1 MRNLDLNSLTSLY
14 ENKVV
19 LKNVVNEAMPPYG
32 VGEGGMETAGSAD
45 VSPTKQKAAMDPKYG
60 PGTAYN
66 QPRLSEDQM
75 KRASLIIAQEVI
87 NFLKTLPDEK
97 FVGGPSA
104 KEEDAAFRGKVA
116 EMIVNKLKMKSG
128 EPIYKKSFAV
138 HVARQLVD
146 ALLGAKTLSYT
157 PPAGSGKSGGAA
169 GAASSDAPD
178 L

>member
-32 VGEGGMETAGSAD
+32 VGEGGMETAGSASSSPD
-45 VSPTKQKAAMDPKYG
+45 VHRAAMS
-60 PGTAYN
+60 N
-66 QPRLSEDQM
+66 QPSYEGQQRLNEEQM
-75 KRASLIIAQEVI
+75 KRAILIIAQEII
-87 NFLKTLPDEK
+87 NFLKTLPESK
-97 FVGGPSA
+97 FVGGSTA
-104 KEEDAAFRGKVA
+104 KEEDTAFRAKVA

-128 EPIYKKSFAV
+128 EPIYKKAFAV

-146 ALLGAKTLSYT
+146 ALIGSKTLSYAK
-157 PPAGSGKSGGAA
+157 PAGSGKSGGA
-169 GAASSDAPD
+169 GEASSDAPD